1 MKGNIYFQGIP
12 NIGDLRLEYIFFE
25 FEQEPI
31 LFMCSDKE
39 DILYLCLCSEIRN
52 KQKWIISKCNV
63 DTLKNLINEQV
74 DIGTAI
80 RLQNNIYIVEL
91 EVSGKESA
99 YSIETKF
106 IDSLDL
112 PEEGTYLRCDK
123 EKANNYLWNKQLLVL
138 SKNMN
143 ILKPIRDITTIS
155 YSVAL
160 QESFQMA
167 NKYIKLYADSLN
179 KVFLKQLEITTKESM
194 IKKNEYNLIISKEN
208 ENDLNNNVNDS
219 YIEAA

>member
-1 MKGNIYFQGIP
+1 
-12 NIGDLRLEYIFFE
+12 
-25 FEQEPI
+25 
-31 LFMCSDKE
+31 
-39 DILYLCLCSEIRN
+39 
-52 KQKWIISKCNV
+52 
-63 DTLKNLINEQV
+63 
-74 DIGTAI
+74 
-80 RLQNNIYIVEL
+80 
-91 EVSGKESA
+91 
-99 YSIETKF
+99 
-106 IDSLDL
+106 
-112 PEEGTYLRCDK
+112 
-123 EKANNYLWNKQLLVL
+123 
-138 SKNMN
+138 MN

>member
-1 MKGNIYFQGIP
+1 M
-12 NIGDLRLEYIFFE
+12 
-25 FEQEPI
+25 
-31 LFMCSDKE
+31 
-39 DILYLCLCSEIRN
+39 
-52 KQKWIISKCNV
+52 
-63 DTLKNLINEQV
+63 
-74 DIGTAI
+74 
-80 RLQNNIYIVEL
+80 
-91 EVSGKESA
+91 
-99 YSIETKF
+99 
-106 IDSLDL
+106 
-112 PEEGTYLRCDK
+112 
-123 EKANNYLWNKQLLVL
+123 VL